1 MSKPT
6 RFPGCAALA
15 LGLAACAPAL
25 DWREARSGGDTLT
38 ALLPCKPE
46 RRSRSVPLAGAPVL
60 LEQLSCHADG
70 TVWAVTTADVGDPAR
85 VGAALEALRAAR
97 VLNLQGR
104 ETAVRPAR
112 VAGMTPQP
120 LALRY
125 SVDGRRPD
133 GSALRE
139 ESLQFARGTRVFHAA
154 ALGGAPSADAL
165 ETFFDG
171 LKLRP

>member
-1 MSKPT
+1 MSTTT
-6 RFPGCAALA
+6 RLLGGAALA
-15 LGLAACAPAL
+15 AGVSACSPVL

-46 RRSRSVPLAGAPVL
+46 RRERSVPLAGAPVM
-60 LEQLSCHADG
+60 LEQLSCHAGG
-70 TVWAVTTADVGDPAR
+70 TTWAVTTADVGAAAR
-85 VGAALEALRAAR
+85 VGPALEAQRAAR
-97 VLNLQGR
+97 AVNLQGR
-104 ETAVRPAR
+104 ETAASPAR
-112 VAGMTPQP
+112 VAGMTPQA

-154 ALGGAPSADAL
+154 ALGGAPPADAL
-165 ETFFDG
+165 ETFFDS